1 MCLVVAGELDHYMQ
15 IRTNKFANTFSIN
28 NNKNDVPIMRDV
40 RYSSWL
46 QNLLISSLL
55 SPR

>member
-1 MCLVVAGELDHYMQ
+1 MCSVIEGELDDCMQ
-15 IRTNKFANTFSIN
+15 INLQLNFNSIN
-28 NNKNDVPIMRDV
+28 DSNDVPIMRDV